1 MLPEQATG
9 LPAVMSQGD
18 DVELPV
24 MYVFP
29 DPQRWSLYSP
39 APLSGA
45 AVAPLAVK
53 TDQNVVSVDQY
64 SVPFHDTALGVTVKV
79 PALEKVR

>member
-64 SVPFHDTALGVTVKV
+64 SVPFHDSCCGLIVKAV
-79 PALEKVR
+79 ALEKVR